1 LALVYDP
8 ARRAGVSCAYSAE
21 SSIGRTRHADLRI
34 EPEPEDDGVTEQSQ
48 RAFRAVALQ
57 RAASPEQLDH
67 LVGITKPFDWILTF
81 VVCLALAAALTWGV
95 VGRIPTRAAGEGILI
110 SGGGRVVDAVSAAA
124 GRLSS
129 INVSVGDHV
138 MQGQAIAQ
146 IAQTDIQQRHVSAIE
161 VFREREHEHADLTS
175 KVASELASKSQNFA
189 KLEAAFDQV
198 VKATDQRIEYLT
210 VDLKNLEDLLTKGY
224 TTRRNVEDR
233 RRDLTDAQQRKE
245 DTRNEILK
253 LRSQKTDLETQRV
266 REIQQSEFTLNDAR
280 RQMDAIAG
288 MLNQNTQVIS
298 PIEGRVLEVKVSAG
312 SVLAVGTPVVA
323 IESEGTELEALVY
336 IPAERGKNVKPG
348 MLVSIEP
355 STVKREEFGT
365 MVGTIVTVSD
375 FPITPQ
381 GMAAVLHNDSLVSRF
396 SHDGAPYAARV
407 SLEQD
412 PATAS
417 GYRWAVGKGPPV
429 RLSSGTL
436 TRAEVT
442 TRNQRPLDL
451 VLPLIKRLTGID
463 G

>member
-1 LALVYDP
+1 
-8 ARRAGVSCAYSAE
+8 VS
-21 SSIGRTRHADLRI
+21 
-34 EPEPEDDGVTEQSQ
+34 EQSQ
-48 RAFRAVALQ
+48 QAFRGAALQ

-67 LVGITKPFDWILTF
+67 LVGITKPFDWILAF

-129 INVSVGDHV
+129 VNVAVGDHV
-138 MQGQAIAQ
+138 VQGQAIAQ
-146 IAQTDIQQRHVSAIE
+146 IAQTDIQQRHTSAIE

-210 VDLKNLEDLLTKGY
+210 VDLKNLEDLLAKGY

-253 LRSQKTDLETQRV
+253 LRLQKTDLETQRA

-288 MLNQNTQVIS
+288 MLQQNTQVIS
-298 PIEGRVLEVKVSAG
+298 PIEGRVLELKVSAG

-348 MLVSIEP
+348 MRVSIEP

-375 FPITPQ
+375 FPMTPQ

-412 PATAS
+412 PTTAS